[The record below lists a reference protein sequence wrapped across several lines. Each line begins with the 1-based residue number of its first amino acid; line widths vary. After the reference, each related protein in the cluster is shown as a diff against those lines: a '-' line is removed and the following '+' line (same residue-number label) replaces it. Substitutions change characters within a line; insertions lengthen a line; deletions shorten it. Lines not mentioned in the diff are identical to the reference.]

1 MTVLEEMGIEG
12 YGILLS
18 EKDSII
24 YANALSPELR
34 KHINPSK
41 VHRVQDYTG
50 ATKDERN
57 ARIAQIVQIARDN
70 GYDSIFA
77 GYGFMA
83 EDEAMV
89 SAMEAAG
96 LNFIGPCSGT
106 VESAGR
112 KDLAKRTALEVN
124 VSVTPGIDNATTLTL
139 LRLHPGEIELQAV
152 IKKHSLKVSKAS
164 MNAASALDEK
174 AELVLDASYTK
185 GIDLFSVDQ
194 LAETLAEEIGKIFRK
209 NPDNRIRLK
218 AIGGGGGKG
227 QRILDAPVHYKGSAA
242 KKLNQAVK
250 PVAPM
255 LREVFSEVKATG
267 RGDNKNVLAEI
278 NIETVRHLEIQVI
291 GNGDWCTTLGGRDCS
306 VQMNEQKLLE
316 VSVTVEELA
325 EAIERTDNKAARK
338 TLETDLKML
347 EEMEEEASRFGGAVG
362 LDSVSTF
369 ECIIDRDS
377 HYFMEMNTRVQVEH
391 RVSELCYSLRFTN
404 PDNGDDSFTVDSIV
418 ELMVLL
424 ARHGK
429 KLPMPSRERRKP
441 AALEARMNAT
451 DRALKPHAGGVITK
465 WSDTIEGEI
474 RDDQGICLHNP
485 DTNVF
490 MKYHLAGAYDSN
502 IALLL
507 STGSGRSESYSQMAE
522 ILRQTRLSG
531 ENLSTNVEF
540 LYGLVNWLTGNNAEA
555 RPATNFVLPYL
566 TAVGQLKALSDNIDI
581 VHAYN
586 AIQKYELEQDADPA
600 YQLALKEIMTRKAS
614 LLERGINRLFAEPH
628 YLSGWLALN
637 QEHFTFTKDGVEW
650 LSNPVRI
657 LANLYR
663 YLNMDAR
670 VGVPALY
677 AIWDHDEELLQEAL
691 EFYDGLEAEIG
702 ISDWQ
707 ALGKALKGKR
717 GKDVLGA
724 RLADVQAA
732 HFGFQ
737 LGLDLLLILPYIG
750 RKTGFF

>member
-1 MTVLEEMGIEG
+1 
-12 YGILLS
+12 
-18 EKDSII
+18 
-24 YANALSPELR
+24 
-34 KHINPSK
+34 
-41 VHRVQDYTG
+41 
-50 ATKDERN
+50 
-57 ARIAQIVQIARDN
+57 
-70 GYDSIFA
+70 
-77 GYGFMA
+77 
-83 EDEAMV
+83 
-89 SAMEAAG
+89 
-96 LNFIGPCSGT
+96 
-106 VESAGR
+106 
-112 KDLAKRTALEVN
+112 
-124 VSVTPGIDNATTLTL
+124 
-139 LRLHPGEIELQAV
+139 
-152 IKKHSLKVSKAS
+152 
-164 MNAASALDEK
+164 
-174 AELVLDASYTK
+174 LDASYTK

-255 LREVFSEVKATG
+255 LREVLSEVKATG

-347 EEMEEEASRFGGAVG
+347 KEMEEEASRFGGAVG

-404 PDNGDDSFTVDSIV
+404 PDNSDDSFTVDSIV

-429 KLPMPSRERRKP
+429 KLPMPSRERREP
-441 AALEARMNAT
+441 ASLEARMNAT

-485 DTNVF
+485 DTDVF

-507 STGSGRSESYSQMAE
+507 STGSGRAESYAQMAE

-540 LYGLVNWLTGNNAEA
+540 LYGLVSWLMGNNAEA

-586 AIQKYELEQDADPA
+586 AIQKYELEQDTDPA

-637 QEHFTFTKDGVEW
+637 QEHFTITKDGVEW

-657 LANLYR
+657 LADLYR

-670 VGVPALY
+670 DGVPALY

-707 ALGKALKGKR
+707 ALEKALKGKR
-717 GKDVLGA
+717 GKDVFGA

-732 HFGFQ
+732 HLGFQ

-750 RKTGFF
+750 RKTGFFNLKVNSGLSVIIPERLRDRDTQEAAFKVLSPPPAISGNEITAPTGGMYYAREAPDRSAFIEAGQHFDVGDPLFIIEVMKMFNKVHAPFAGTVDKVLLDTDATIIRKGQTIFKVTPDEEIVIESRDEKSLATRAQTDDFLAYTRFK